1 MIIGSALLGYQLEDD
16 FLLLEV
22 PEIAT
27 ISGNRK
33 TSVYEND
40 GLSN

>member
-22 PEIAT
+22 P
-27 ISGNRK
+27 GNSYCK
-33 TSVYEND
+33 W
-40 GLSN
+40 